1 VIVPLFGRPGE
12 RSEAVDGPIYTRL
25 RPVRRLLFLAPALA
39 LLYVRVIRPWQ
50 LRWGATDEEIGSA
63 LPGDELVARP
73 TFNAT
78 RAVTIDAPP
87 DLVWPWL
94 LQVGVTRAGW
104 YSYDL
109 LDNLG
114 RPSARTIIPEL
125 QDLKVGDVVPLS
137 PDGRSGPRVLAM
149 EPGRSM
155 VWGAAEATWTWVLQP
170 MGGSG
175 TRLLTRN
182 RIHYRW
188 LHPSIIF
195 NLLIEFA
202 DIVMIRR
209 MLLNVKER
217 AEELWIRQQSGRV
230 DAP

>member
-1 VIVPLFGRPGE
+1 MMW
-12 RSEAVDGPIYTRL
+12 
-25 RPVRRLLFLAPALA
+25 LLVFLLAPAFA
-39 LLYVRVIRPWQ
+39 LLYIRVIRPWQ
-50 LRWGATDEEIGSA
+50 LRWGATDEELARA

-78 RAVTIDAPP
+78 RAVTIAAPP
-87 DLVWPWL
+87 ELVWPWL
-94 LQVGVTRAGW
+94 VQVGVTRAGW

-125 QDLKVGDVVPLS
+125 QDLEVGDVVPLS
-137 PDGRSGPRVLAM
+137 PDGRSGPKVLAI

-155 VWGAAEATWTWVLQP
+155 IWGAPDEATWAWVLEP
-170 MGGSG
+170 SGGSG

-182 RIHYRW
+182 RIHFRW
-188 LHPSIIF
+188 LHPTIVF
-195 NLLIEFA
+195 NLLIEFT

-217 AEELWIRQQSGRV
+217 AEGLWSLQQAAEQTNAEHARQTAAAVPLPTG
-230 DAP
+230 

>member
-1 VIVPLFGRPGE
+1 MW
-12 RSEAVDGPIYTRL
+12 
-25 RPVRRLLFLAPALA
+25 LLVFLLAPALA
-39 LLYVRVIRPWQ
+39 LLYIRVIRQWQ
-50 LRWGATDEEIGSA
+50 LRWGATDEELARA

-78 RAVTIDAPP
+78 RAVTIAAPP
-87 DLVWPWL
+87 ELVWPWL
-94 LQVGVTRAGW
+94 VQVGVTRAGW

-125 QDLKVGDVVPLS
+125 QDLAVGDVVPLS
-137 PDGRSGPRVLAM
+137 PDGRSGPKVLVI

-155 VWGAAEATWTWVLQP
+155 IWGAPDEATWACVLEP
-170 MGGSG
+170 SGGSG

-182 RIHYRW
+182 RIHFRW
-188 LHPSIIF
+188 LHPTIVF
-195 NLLIEFA
+195 NLLIEFT

-217 AEELWIRQQSGRV
+217 AERLWTLQQAAETDVRGAHPAAAASPLADG
-230 DAP
+230 